1 MPKSISIF
9 QSYRPQKI
17 YCIQVEYSSRDNV
30 IKDSPVTILVW
41 FDYFYISDGK
51 VMERY
56 ISVYGF
62 IEKLSE

>member
-1 MPKSISIF
+1 MFFKVTDHKNIP
-9 QSYRPQKI
+9 
-17 YCIQVEYSSRDNV
+17 YSSRVFRDNV